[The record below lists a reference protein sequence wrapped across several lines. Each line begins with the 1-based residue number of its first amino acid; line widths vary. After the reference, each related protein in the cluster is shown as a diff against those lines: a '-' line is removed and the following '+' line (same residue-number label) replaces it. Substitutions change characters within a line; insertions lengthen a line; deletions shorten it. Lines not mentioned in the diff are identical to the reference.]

1 LEFGDN
7 VAGREAGTT
16 LVPVAYGPGFVAPSA
31 LGTQTQARLLDELI
45 RVHP

>member
-16 LVPVAYGPGFVAPSA
+16 LS
-31 LGTQTQARLLDELI
+31 QTQARLLDELI